1 MGDERSL
8 RGIIGEVLNSLNGSK
23 QIQAVS
29 LNFEEEK
36 ESTFDSAVEKAWNI
50 YGGLDAFVN
59 CYTYEG
65 KRENKQILEIYLA
78 HIFYIVPMQL
88 KKFKLK
94 LIRTAVKFT

>member
-8 RGIIGEVLNSLNGSK
+8 RGIVGEVLNSQDGSE
-23 QIQAVS
+23 QFQVVN
-29 LNFEEEK
+29 LDFEEER

-65 KRENKQILEIYLA
+65 KRENKHILCSVFGSCLHSTNTIEEI
-78 HIFYIVPMQL
+78 
-88 KKFKLK
+88 
-94 LIRTAVKFT
+94 